1 MAIPNKQGKST
12 QGKSTI
18 DFRDNRRT
26 TTRITVRIPK
36 EFHEQ
41 PVMSQLI
48 SHCGITVNVA
58 AAKLNGHL
66 PQQGCFDLELGGTV
80 FQIASALTYLNELN
94 LEISHKFITEED
106 TW

>member
-1 MAIPNKQGKST
+1 MAIPSK

-36 EFHEQ
+36 EWHEQ
-41 PVMSQLI
+41 PVISRLI
-48 SHCGITVNVA
+48 SYCGITVNIA
-58 AAKLNGHL
+58 AAQLNGHV
-66 PQQGCFDLELGGTV
+66 PQQGCFDLELRGTV

-94 LEISHKFITEED
+94 LEISHRFITGED
-106 TW
+106 GW